1 MYTLFSL
8 QCQGVY
14 TQNLEIGVWDEKQAI
29 VFDIQF
35 KLLRQEL
42 WGEQTE
48 QIENELIQEMENA
61 KKAIKKLKMKA
72 ALQYL
77 HHIMLILTHAMFI
90 LKEELPE

>member
-1 MYTLFSL
+1 M
-8 QCQGVY
+8 Y

-61 KKAIKKLKMKA
+61 KKAIKKLMIENEGSSPVLA
-72 ALQYL
+72 PYNADPNTCDVYL
-77 HHIMLILTHAMFI
+77 EGGITRVRYKDTTNL
-90 LKEELPE
+90 